1 MKKSIII
8 FMMMFTIITYS
19 QKKKNGTVYID
30 HPAITVVEVMQQA
43 MIASDADK
51 VATYLADDFKSFNG
65 VNTNPNNKGR
75 NREDF
80 LKRVS
85 TFKDFVNYASLK
97 RTNGAYPDAL
107 EYKDDED
114 GLWVQTWDS
123 FKGVHAVTGV
133 KLDGPVHRLL

>member
-1 MKKSIII
+1 
-8 FMMMFTIITYS
+8 
-19 QKKKNGTVYID
+19 
-30 HPAITVVEVMQQA
+30 MQQA

-133 KLDGPVHRLL
+133 KLDGPVHRLFIVALLMEKLEEVLVQELMELFIKIMIILIPQEK